1 MNDMRSIRTRVK
13 VCGLTR
19 AVDARAAVLA
29 GADAIGVI
37 LVPGAR
43 RFVTHVEAAA
53 VLNTAPPFVTRVGVF
68 VDASLGDI
76 LEAVDELALD
86 VVQLSGDEG
95 PDLCAQLPVP
105 VVKAFHVGPG
115 FSARDVALFG
125 DVIAAALL
133 DSAVPG
139 EHGGTGVTFDWNVVR
154 EACVGVPVIVAGGL
168 TPANVGDSIA
178 AARPFAVDVSSGVE
192 ATLREKDPTKLAAFM
207 AAVRA
212 ADAAFDR

>member
-1 MNDMRSIRTRVK
+1 MMDMRSLRTRVK

-19 AVDARAAVLA
+19 AEDAIAAVLA

-43 RFVTHVEAAA
+43 REVTLLEAAA
-53 VLNTAPPFVTRVGVF
+53 VLNAAPPFVTRVGVF

-76 LEAVDELALD
+76 LDAVDELGLD

-95 PDLCAQLPVP
+95 PNLCAQLPVP
-105 VVKAFHVGPG
+105 VIKAFHVGPD
-115 FSARDVALFG
+115 FCARDVELFG

-133 DSAVPG
+133 DAAVPG
-139 EHGGTGVTFDWNVVR
+139 EHGGTGTTFDWNVVR

-168 TPANVGDSIA
+168 TPDNVGAAIA
-178 AARPFAVDVSSGVE
+178 EARPFAVDVSSGVE
-192 ATLREKDPTKLAAFM
+192 ASLREKDPGKLAAFM

-212 ADAAFDR
+212 ADVAADL